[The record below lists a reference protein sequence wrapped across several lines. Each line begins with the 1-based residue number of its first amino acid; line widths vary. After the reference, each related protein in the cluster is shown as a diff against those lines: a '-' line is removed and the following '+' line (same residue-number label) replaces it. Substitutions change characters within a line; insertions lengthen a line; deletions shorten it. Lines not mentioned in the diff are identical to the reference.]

1 MKNARQRGVAL
12 ITVLLVMALLTVLV
26 ANMLRSHQGMLGSV
40 RQQIDASRLLQLAHA
55 GERQALMQLKQQAA
69 TLLQVT
75 HGGQPWA
82 QARLLG
88 LEQGQVRL
96 RLEDLS
102 GRFNIAA
109 LTARKPLDPVLLKRW
124 QQLCRALQIEAPV
137 LDSLAGQR
145 MLDPSQLRALPG
157 VDDEVMTRLR
167 PWVVALPANAG
178 LNVNTALAQVLEG
191 LEGVDASTARS
202 LIVERPEEGFASVQ
216 QFLAQPR
223 LVGLGIDSHGL
234 SVTSRWYRLE
244 VRAALAGHLG
254 YLYSDLEID
263 LNTHQVRVL
272 RRVFSA
278 QPEQTPDE

>member
-191 LEGVDASTARS
+191 LEGVEASTARS

>member
-82 QARLLG
+82 QARLLD

-109 LTARKPLDPVLLKRW
+109 LAARKPLDPVLLKRW

-191 LEGVDASTARS
+191 LEGVEASTARS

>member
-1 MKNARQRGVAL
+1 MAL

-191 LEGVDASTARS
+191 LEGVEASTARS

>member
-1 MKNARQRGVAL
+1 VKNARQRGVAL

>member
-1 MKNARQRGVAL
+1 
-12 ITVLLVMALLTVLV
+12 MALSTLLI
-26 ANMLRSHQGMLGSV
+26 AGMLRSHQGMLGSM

-55 GERQALMQLKQQAA
+55 GEHHALKQLKQQAA

-75 HGGQPWA
+75 HRGQPWA
-82 QARLLG
+82 QTRLLD

-109 LTARKPLDPVLLKRW
+109 LTARKTLDPVLLERW
-124 QQLCRALQIEAPV
+124 QRLCHALQIEAPM
-137 LDSLAGQR
+137 LEPLAGQR
-145 MLDPSQLRALPG
+145 LLDPSQLRALPG
-157 VDDEVMTRLR
+157 VDAQVMARLQ
-167 PWVVALPANAG
+167 PWVVALPTHAG

-191 LEGVDASTARS
+191 LEGVDATIARS
-202 LIVERPEEGFASVQ
+202 VTGKQPEQGYASVQ
-216 QFLAQPR
+216 QFLAQPQ

-244 VRAALAGHLG
+244 VRAEVEGNLG

-263 LNTHQVRVL
+263 PNTHQVRVL
-272 RRVFSA
+272 RRFFSA
-278 QPEQTPDE
+278 QPEHMHDE

>member
-1 MKNARQRGVAL
+1 MKNTQQRGVAL

-55 GERQALMQLKQQAA
+55 GERQALVQLKQQAA

-75 HGGQPWA
+75 HGSQPWA
-82 QARLLG
+82 KARLLE

-109 LTARKPLDPVLLKRW
+109 LTARKNLDPVLLERW
-124 QQLCRALQIEAPV
+124 QRLCRALQIEAPV

-145 MLDPSQLRALPG
+145 MLDPSQLRTLPG
-157 VDDEVMTRLR
+157 VDDDVMTRLR
-167 PWVVALPANAG
+167 PWVVALPVNAG

-191 LEGVDASTARS
+191 LEGVDASTARR
-202 LIVERPEEGFASVQ
+202 LINERPEEGFASVQ

-244 VRAALAGHLG
+244 VRAALAGNLG

-278 QPEQTPDE
+278 QPEQMPDE

>member
-1 MKNARQRGVAL
+1 
-12 ITVLLVMALLTVLV
+12 
-26 ANMLRSHQGMLGSV
+26 MLGSV

-55 GERQALMQLKQQAA
+55 GERQALVQLKQQAA

-82 QARLLG
+82 KARLLD

-109 LTARKPLDPVLLKRW
+109 LTARKNLDPVLLKRW
-124 QQLCRALQIEAPV
+124 QRLCRALLIEAPV

-191 LEGVDASTARS
+191 LEGVEASTARR
-202 LIVERPEEGFASVQ
+202 LIGERPEEGFASVQ

-244 VRAALAGHLG
+244 VRAALAGNVG

-263 LNTHQVRVL
+263 LNTHQVRVW

-278 QPEQTPDE
+278 QPEQMPDE

>member
-1 MKNARQRGVAL
+1 MNNARQRGVAL

-26 ANMLRSHQGMLGSV
+26 ASMLRSHQGMLGSV

-55 GERQALMQLKQQAA
+55 GERYALVQLKQQAA

-82 QARLLG
+82 KTRELD

-109 LTARKPLDPVLLKRW
+109 LTARKSLDPVLLKRW
-124 QQLCRALQIEAPV
+124 QRLCRALQIEPPV
-137 LDSLAGQR
+137 LDALAGQR

-157 VDDEVMTRLR
+157 VDAETMARLR
-167 PWVVALPANAG
+167 PWVVALPVNAG
-178 LNVNTALAQVLEG
+178 LNVNTALARVLVG
-191 LEGVDASTARS
+191 LEGMEASAAKG
-202 LIVERPEEGFASVQ
+202 LIGERPEEGYASVQ
-216 QFLAQPR
+216 QFLAHPR

-234 SVTSRWYRLE
+234 SVTSRWFRLE
-244 VRAALAGHLG
+244 VRAALAGKLG

-263 LNTHQVRVL
+263 LNSHQVRVL

-278 QPEQTPDE
+278 QPESMPDE

>member
-1 MKNARQRGVAL
+1 MKNTRQRGMAL

-26 ANMLRSHQGMLGSV
+26 ASMLRSHQGMLGSV
-40 RQQIDASRLLQLAHA
+40 RQQIDASRLLQLTHA
-55 GERQALMQLKQQAA
+55 GERQALVQLKQQAA

-82 QARLLG
+82 KARMLD

-109 LTARKPLDPVLLKRW
+109 LTARKNLDPVLLERW
-124 QQLCRALQIEAPV
+124 QRLCRALQIEAPV

-145 MLDPSQLRALPG
+145 MLDPSQLRTLPG
-157 VDDEVMTRLR
+157 VDDDVMTRLR

-191 LEGVDASTARS
+191 LEGVEASTARR
-202 LIVERPEEGFASVQ
+202 LIGERPEEGFASVQ

-244 VRAALAGHLG
+244 VRAALAGNVG

-278 QPEQTPDE
+278 QPEQMPDE

>member
-1 MKNARQRGVAL
+1 MKRSGQKGVAL
-12 ITVLLVMALLTVLV
+12 ITVLLVMALSTLLV
-26 ANMLRSHQGMLGSV
+26 ASMLRSHQWMLGNI
-40 RQQIDASRLLQLAHA
+40 RKQIDASRLLQLAHA
-55 GERQALMQLKQQAA
+55 GEQHALKQLKQQAT

-82 QARLLG
+82 QTRLLE

-109 LTARKPLDPVLLKRW
+109 LIARKTLDPVLLERW
-124 QQLCRALQIEAPV
+124 QRLCHALQIEAPA
-137 LDSLAGQR
+137 LEPLAGQR
-145 MLDPSQLRALPG
+145 MLDPSQLRTLPG
-157 VDDEVMTRLR
+157 VDAQVMARLQ
-167 PWVVALPANAG
+167 PWVVALPTQAG
-178 LNVNTALAQVLEG
+178 LNVNTALVRVLEG
-191 LEGVDASTARS
+191 LEGVDASVARS
-202 LIVERPEEGFASVQ
+202 VVGKRPEEGYASVQ
-216 QFLAQPR
+216 QFLAQPQ

-244 VRAALAGHLG
+244 VQAALEGSLG

-263 LNTHQVRVL
+263 PNTHQVRVL

-278 QPEQTPDE
+278 QPEHMQDE